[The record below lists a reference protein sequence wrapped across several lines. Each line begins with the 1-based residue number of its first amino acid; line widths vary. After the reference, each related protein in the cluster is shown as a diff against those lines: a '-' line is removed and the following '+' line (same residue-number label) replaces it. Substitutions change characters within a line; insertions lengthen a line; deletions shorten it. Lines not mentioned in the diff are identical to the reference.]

1 LPLRAI
7 GMPGT
12 AKTSLGEQTAV
23 RDGLL
28 PIVVIASL
36 NDPTEIKG
44 MPYVKPDGSVG
55 YTPPAWALEANAA
68 PDGAVVIFD
77 EVNDAPPSVQSA
89 LHRVILEG
97 RVGDYQLNPNVRFVA
112 FQNDAE
118 HASNH
123 HDLSAAFANRFGT
136 LADWH
141 APDANAWAA
150 WLLAA
155 GNGQTAEAGER
166 TATEETARVL
176 AAWPA
181 AYAAASALVA
191 SYIRRHPDAL
201 HVQPPSESP
210 QASAGYPTRRSWE
223 AATRAMAGAK
233 IHGLDAEET
242 DRFVGSFIGTPALS
256 EFRAWEAALDLPD
269 PSDVLDGKVAF
280 RPDTAR
286 LDRTMVTLNACAA
299 LVTPKDAEKRDAR
312 ETVLWSLIKAN
323 MAQADI
329 AFSAVLALVRARV
342 AHRCAD
348 AGAVLA
354 VYQPLFAASGALS

>member
-1 LPLRAI
+1 
-7 GMPGT
+7 MPGT
-12 AKTSLGEQTAV
+12 AKTSLGEQTAQA
-23 RDGLL
+23 DGLL

-44 MPYVKPDGSVG
+44 MPYVKQDGSVG

-68 PDGAVVIFD
+68 VNGAVVIFD

-97 RVGDYQLNPNVRFVA
+97 RVGDYQLAPTVRFVA

-136 LADWH
+136 LTDWQ
-141 APDANAWAA
+141 APSPTAWAA

-155 GNGQTAEAGER
+155 GNGHEVIPSER
-166 TATEETARVL
+166 TATEEADRVL
-176 AAWPA
+176 AAWPV
-181 AYAAASALVA
+181 AYAEASALVA
-191 SYIRRHPDAL
+191 AYIRRHPQAL
-201 HVQPPSESP
+201 HVQPPADSP

-223 AATRAMAGAK
+223 MATRAMAGAK
-233 IHGLDAEET
+233 IHGLDPEET
-242 DRFVGSFIGTPALS
+242 DRFVGAFIGVAALS
-256 EFRAWEAALDLPD
+256 EFRVWEVALDLPD
-269 PSDVLDGKVAF
+269 PAAVLDKRIAF
-280 RPDTAR
+280 KADPNRM
-286 LDRTMVTLNACAA
+286 DRTMVVLNACAA
-299 LVTPKDAEKRDAR
+299 LVTPTNAEHRDAR
-312 ETVLWSLIKAN
+312 GQVLWSIVKAN

-329 AFSAVLALVRARV
+329 AFAAVLAMVKAKV

-354 VYQPLFAASGALS
+354 VFQPLFQASGALS